1 MIIPKNL
8 FIQMKFL
15 YLILNILANKEI
27 MQEVIYKYYYLHIF
41 INTVNFMAIR
51 STWLSGFKICLNPK
65 IKKENGYPVF
75 KFFPKYLKF
84 HSIPHSF

>member
-1 MIIPKNL
+1 
-8 FIQMKFL
+8 
-15 YLILNILANKEI
+15 
-27 MQEVIYKYYYLHIF
+27 
-41 INTVNFMAIR
+41 MAIR

>member
-1 MIIPKNL
+1 MNMNLIKMRRIIKD
-8 FIQMKFL
+8 FIDG
-15 YLILNILANKEI
+15 I
-27 MQEVIYKYYYLHIF
+27 
-41 INTVNFMAIR
+41 TVNFMAIR

>member
-1 MIIPKNL
+1 
-8 FIQMKFL
+8 
-15 YLILNILANKEI
+15 
-27 MQEVIYKYYYLHIF
+27 
-41 INTVNFMAIR
+41 MAIR

-84 HSIPHSF
+84 HRIPHSF